1 MRAFRLIKKEYLRR
15 KKSSTMNEMTDSKEE
30 HGSQAKAHNRRKI
43 ASKMTDTQY
52 RKLNGMGSGVM
63 NDTMGCGMGRGGIMR
78 NGKMAGDMITGGG
91 MMSGGALKNAGPP
104 ANKANGVAS
113 SQYDANGMGQPPHQ
127 TVFNVSNQTLN
138 QIQGQ
143 NRPHRLL
150 FEANQRNAAAI
161 PSPNMDIQASAM
173 ADTNHQ
179 ENHEFQ
185 FDFMDLVDDFDES
198 HPDGGVFDVY
208 NPLTT
213 VDDQAR
219 YSKNHSIPSPT
230 QIDYDSNGDFF
241 IFSKVMSQLLFYF
254 FFHFIFSYIYM

>member
-1 MRAFRLIKKEYLRR
+1 
-15 KKSSTMNEMTDSKEE
+15 
-30 HGSQAKAHNRRKI
+30 
-43 ASKMTDTQY
+43 
-52 RKLNGMGSGVM
+52 
-63 NDTMGCGMGRGGIMR
+63 
-78 NGKMAGDMITGGG
+78 
-91 MMSGGALKNAGPP
+91 
-104 ANKANGVAS
+104 
-113 SQYDANGMGQPPHQ
+113 MGQPPHQ

-219 YSKNHSIPSPT
+219 YQKNNSIPSPT
-230 QIDYDSNGDFF
+230 QIDYDSNDGTQT
-241 IFSKVMSQLLFYF
+241 KME
-254 FFHFIFSYIYM
+254 IFSYSPK